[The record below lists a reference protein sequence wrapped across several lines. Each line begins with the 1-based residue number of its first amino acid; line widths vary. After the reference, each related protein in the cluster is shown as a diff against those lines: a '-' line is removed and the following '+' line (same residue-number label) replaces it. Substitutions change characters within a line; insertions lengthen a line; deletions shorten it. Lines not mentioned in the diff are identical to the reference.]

1 MFHDLSMPEVG
12 FMLDADPGQ
21 QTSGSLTVDEPGT
34 REFSCSV
41 PAHAQAGRRG
51 TREVVSGP

>member
-1 MFHDLSMPEVG
+1 MPELG